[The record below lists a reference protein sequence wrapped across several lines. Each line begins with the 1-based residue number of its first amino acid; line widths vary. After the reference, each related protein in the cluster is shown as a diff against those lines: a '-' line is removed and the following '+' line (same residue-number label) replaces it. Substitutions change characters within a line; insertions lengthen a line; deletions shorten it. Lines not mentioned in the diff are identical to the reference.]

1 MQPSNLSLA
10 PEKKTES
17 LIMAYDVLDSFGKK
31 YQYVAFKDHGLPEMD
46 QWAFFMFMIGQ
57 RAKIKYVHS
66 RLISDEF

>member
-1 MQPSNLSLA
+1 
-10 PEKKTES
+10 
-17 LIMAYDVLDSFGKK
+17 MAYDVLDSFGKK

-66 RLISDEF
+66 SLISDEF